1 MKKTTT
7 KNPKTLSEK
16 DMNIRREQI
25 AEEIG
30 EDVMDKLSKAMTV
43 LAAAMLKRAQY
54 RAQAQ
59 LQKADE

>member
-1 MKKTTT
+1 MKKKKILTT
-7 KNPKTLSEK
+7 EEM
-16 DMNIRREQI
+16 DERRDQI

-30 EDVMDKLSKAMTV
+30 DDVMEKLMKAMNV
-43 LAAAMLKRAQY
+43 LSAAMLKRAQC